1 MRPGDVDGEGAHARA
16 GGRLPGDP
24 VPDPGLGD
32 ASEVPP
38 AAAGRRGRNRYGRVL
53 VRLLPALL
61 IVIAVL
67 YDSFTPRYFT
77 AGPLYTA
84 APLVAAAVY
93 SRRGTVLT
101 GITVVAVVIGLQL
114 RKEVIHYVDSLTEL
128 ITIATVAVLAVFVNA
143 FVRRAGEQLV
153 SVREIAEAAQR
164 AVLPEPAER
173 IGGFEIAACY
183 EAAQAD
189 AFIGGDLY
197 AVQDS
202 PRGVRLVVGDV
213 RGKGMGA
220 VAAVAVVIGAFREAA
235 EQEATLE
242 AVAQR
247 LERALAREGTR
258 RDGLDAFEGF
268 TTAVLAE
275 LPHGDGVVRI
285 LNRGHPPP
293 LLLYADGTLHP
304 LPARGVRA
312 AARDGGTG
320 RVARPGGAGAVP
332 RRGDAAALHRR
343 TVGSP
348 GRRGRVLRSA
358 RAAGRPRV
366 PASGGP
372 ARRAR
377 RGRAPAF
384 RRRHGRRHGV
394 ARRTAPLITPGD
406 GASALRITTDIP
418 SGGVDAESDAEG
430 RSTRPIS
437 PCVRRVSARISL
449 MIKRNGL
456 ESEPRVY

>member
-1 MRPGDVDGEGAHARA
+1 MDGEGAHARA

-101 GITVVAVVIGLQL
+101 GTTVVAVVVGLQL

-304 LPARGVRA
+304 LPARESALPLGMGELGVWPDRA
-312 AARDGGTG
+312 EQA
-320 RVARPGGAGAVP
+320 PFPAGATLLLYTD
-332 RRGDAAALHRR
+332 GL
-343 TVGSP
+343 SE
-348 GRRGRVLRSA
+348 A
-358 RAAGRPRV
+358 R
-366 PASGGP
+366 
-372 ARRAR
+372 
-377 RGRAPAF
+377 
-384 RRRHGRRHGV
+384 
-394 ARRTAPLITPGD
+394 
-406 GASALRITTDIP
+406 
-418 SGGVDAESDAEG
+418 DAEG
-430 RSTRPIS
+430 EFYDPHERLAGHVFRHPADLLDALAED
-437 PCVRRVSARISL
+437 VRRHSGGGMADDMALLAVR
-449 MIKRNGL
+449 R
-456 ESEPRVY
+456 P

>member
-1 MRPGDVDGEGAHARA
+1 MDGEGAHARA

-38 AAAGRRGRNRYGRVL
+38 AAAGRRGRNRYGRVV

-304 LPARGVRA
+304 LPARESALPLGMGELGVWPDRA
-312 AARDGGTG
+312 EQA
-320 RVARPGGAGAVP
+320 PFPAGATLLLYTD
-332 RRGDAAALHRR
+332 GL
-343 TVGSP
+343 SE
-348 GRRGRVLRSA
+348 A
-358 RAAGRPRV
+358 R
-366 PASGGP
+366 
-372 ARRAR
+372 
-377 RGRAPAF
+377 
-384 RRRHGRRHGV
+384 
-394 ARRTAPLITPGD
+394 
-406 GASALRITTDIP
+406 
-418 SGGVDAESDAEG
+418 DAEG
-430 RSTRPIS
+430 EFYDPHERLAGHVFRHPADLLDALAED
-437 PCVRRVSARISL
+437 VRRHSGGGMADDMALLAVR
-449 MIKRNGL
+449 R
-456 ESEPRVY
+456 P

>member
-1 MRPGDVDGEGAHARA
+1 MDDEGAYARA

-24 VPDPGLGD
+24 VPDPGLG
-32 ASEVPP
+32 ATAGVLPP
-38 AAAGRRGRNRYGRVL
+38 GEEPRRRARYGRVL
-53 VRLLPALL
+53 VRALPVLL
-61 IVIAVL
+61 IVVAVL
-67 YDSFTPRYFT
+67 YDILTPRYFT

-101 GITVVAVVIGLQL
+101 SAAVVAAVVGLQL
-114 RKEVIHYVDSLTEL
+114 SKEVIHYVDSLTEL
-128 ITIATVAVLAVFVNA
+128 ITITTVAVLAVLVNA
-143 FVRRAGEQLV
+143 FVRRTGERLV

-202 PRGVRLVVGDV
+202 PRGIRLIVGDV

-275 LPHGDGVVRI
+275 LPHGDGVVRV

-293 LLLYADGTLHP
+293 LLLYADGTLRL
-304 LPARGVRA
+304 LPARESALPLGMGELGVWPDRA
-312 AARDGGTG
+312 EEAPFPGGATLLLYTDGLSEARDGRGEFYDPHQ
-320 RVARPGGAGAVP
+320 RLAGCVFRHPEDLLDTLAEDV
-332 RRGDAAALHRR
+332 RRH
-343 TVGSP
+343 
-348 GRRGRVLRSA
+348 
-358 RAAGRPRV
+358 
-366 PASGGP
+366 SGGGM
-372 ARRAR
+372 A
-377 RGRAPAF
+377 
-384 RRRHGRRHGV
+384 
-394 ARRTAPLITPGD
+394 D
-406 GASALRITTDIP
+406 DMALL
-418 SGGVDAESDAEG
+418 A
-430 RSTRPIS
+430 
-437 PCVRRVSARISL
+437 VRR
-449 MIKRNGL
+449 
-456 ESEPRVY
+456 P

>member
-1 MRPGDVDGEGAHARA
+1 MDGEGAHARA

-38 AAAGRRGRNRYGRVL
+38 AAAGRRRRNRYGRVL

-101 GITVVAVVIGLQL
+101 GITVVAVVVGLQL

-304 LPARGVRA
+304 LPARESALPLGMGELGVWPDRA
-312 AARDGGTG
+312 EQA
-320 RVARPGGAGAVP
+320 PFPAGATLLLYTD
-332 RRGDAAALHRR
+332 GL
-343 TVGSP
+343 SE
-348 GRRGRVLRSA
+348 A
-358 RAAGRPRV
+358 R
-366 PASGGP
+366 
-372 ARRAR
+372 
-377 RGRAPAF
+377 
-384 RRRHGRRHGV
+384 
-394 ARRTAPLITPGD
+394 
-406 GASALRITTDIP
+406 
-418 SGGVDAESDAEG
+418 DAEG
-430 RSTRPIS
+430 EFYDPHERLVGHVFRHPADLLDALAED
-437 PCVRRVSARISL
+437 VRRHSGGGMADDMALLAVR
-449 MIKRNGL
+449 R
-456 ESEPRVY
+456 P